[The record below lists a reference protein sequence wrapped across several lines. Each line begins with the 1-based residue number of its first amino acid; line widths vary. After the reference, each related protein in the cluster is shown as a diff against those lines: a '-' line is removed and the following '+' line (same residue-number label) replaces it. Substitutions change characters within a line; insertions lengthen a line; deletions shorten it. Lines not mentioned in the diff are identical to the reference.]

1 MSLKEIIK
9 PLCLSLLI
17 SLTFIACGGG
27 SGGDDQSTQTT
38 PEENTQDDPADDGN
52 TTTPDETTNP
62 DQGDS
67 TPNPDDDAT
76 PPVDE
81 ATPPQATN
89 QPPVANITGT
99 QSVTSGETVTLD
111 GSSSDD
117 PDGDTLSFVWSQTQ
131 GTPINLVDS
140 SNPTLSFI
148 APEVTQTTTLGIQ
161 LSVSDGEYTSIS
173 AIGIQVSPMADS
185 TAPSI
190 TSQSPL
196 PDAIGVSTTTTISV
210 SFDEALDESLINNQS
225 LQVTQAGNDVAGTV
239 SYDNNSET
247 LTLTFDAAL
256 LADTSYSVTLGTNLQ
271 DPSGNQVENSSWSF
285 TTGSAY
291 NLGATSQATIDLCMN
306 ESDKLMLTLV
316 NNARAVT
323 RSCGDTEYKA
333 VEAIAWNCLL
343 ETAAQNHSTSMADND
358 YFSHTG
364 LDDSSPGDRITATG
378 YSWRTYAE
386 NIAAG
391 YADEEA
397 AMTAWLES
405 PGHCVN
411 IMSSRVTELGA
422 GVSENPAAQYRIYW
436 TQDFADQ

>member
-131 GTPINLVDS
+131 GTPINIVDS

-161 LSVSDGEYTSIS
+161 LSVNDGEYTSIS

-225 LQVTQAGNDVAGTV
+225 LQVTQAGNNVAGTV

-285 TTGSAY
+285 TT
-291 NLGATSQATIDLCMN
+291 
-306 ESDKLMLTLV
+306 
-316 NNARAVT
+316 
-323 RSCGDTEYKA
+323 
-333 VEAIAWNCLL
+333 
-343 ETAAQNHSTSMADND
+343 
-358 YFSHTG
+358 
-364 LDDSSPGDRITATG
+364 
-378 YSWRTYAE
+378 
-386 NIAAG
+386 
-391 YADEEA
+391 
-397 AMTAWLES
+397 
-405 PGHCVN
+405 
-411 IMSSRVTELGA
+411 
-422 GVSENPAAQYRIYW
+422 
-436 TQDFADQ
+436 